1 MSSKLP
7 ILSITFLIF
16 IISSNIYSQEIQ
28 IKYKINNEIITNI
41 DIENEKKYILFIN
54 PSIKKLS
61 DEDLSILAKN
71 SLIRE
76 KIKNRELKKI
86 IKIKDKYKFLDKL
99 EVDLYKK
106 NNLSNKNQFIKL
118 LNSHNLRYDQVINK
132 LKFEGLWNQ
141 LIYSKYKDS
150 VKIDKTYLK
159 KKLKK
164 QILNNKKYEYHLSE
178 ILFDISQNESLESKF
193 IKIKKSVN
201 KIGFQNTAN
210 KYSISNT
217 ASKGG
222 NIGWVKETLLS
233 NEILKILYK
242 LNIGY
247 FSNPI
252 PYPNGYLILK
262 INDKKEIKQNINI
275 ESELNDL
282 IKFETNKQLN
292 QFSLLYYKRLKKNSV
307 IDEY

>member
-1 MSSKLP
+1 MYSKLL
-7 ILSITFLIF
+7 ISSITLLIF
-16 IISSNIYSQEIQ
+16 VISSNLYSQEIK

-54 PSIKKLS
+54 PNIKKLS

-76 KIKNRELKKI
+76 KIKNKELKNI
-86 IKIKDKYKFLDKL
+86 IKIKKKYKFLDKL
-99 EVDLYKK
+99 EIDLYKK
-106 NNLSNKNQFIKL
+106 NNLSNKTEFISFLKV
-118 LNSHNLRYDQVINK
+118 HNLKYDQVMNK

-150 VKIDKTYLK
+150 VKIDKPYLK

-164 QILNNKKYEYHLSE
+164 QILNNKKYEYNLSE
-178 ILFDISQNESLESKF
+178 ILFDLNQDELLESKF
-193 IKIKKSVN
+193 IKIKKSID
-201 KIGFQNTAN
+201 KIGFENTAN
-210 KYSISNT
+210 KYGISNT

-222 NIGWVKETLLS
+222 DIGWVKETLLS
-233 NEILKILYK
+233 NEILEILNK
-242 LNIGY
+242 LNIAK

-262 INDKKEIKQNINI
+262 INDKKEIIQNINI

-292 QFSLLYYKRLKKNSV
+292 QFSLLYYKRLKKNST